1 MEASGIVRQV
11 GPGVTEL
18 QPGDRVSIIGI
29 GLCRTC
35 VRVSRELVTML
46 PDEVSLQDAATMGV
60 VYMTALYSLIN
71 IGNLQKG
78 QVSPASEEPFYPLSP
93 FPPMLFSTNSL
104 NSPF

>member
-1 MEASGIVRQV
+1 MEASGVVRQV

-18 QPGDRVSIIGI
+18 QPGDRVSMIGS
-29 GLCRTC
+29 GLCRTRA
-35 VRVSRELVTML
+35 RVSHQLVTKL

-78 QVSPASEEPFYPLSP
+78 QVSPASEGPSYSLSP
-93 FPPMLFSTNSL
+93 FPPMLFSTNSS